1 MKEFNI
7 IFAGNRAMLSGITLA
22 SMSICK
28 RDPINKINIYV
39 LTMDFTELN
48 KLYTP
53 LLKSDVEDIQKVVRF
68 YNKNANV
75 ILLDKISALEEAREF
90 FIKNS
95 NSYTPYALLRLFID
109 KIKGLPDKILYLDC
123 DMMVNKPLDELFD
136 YDISNYA
143 IAAVH
148 DHMGKFWKNR
158 HYFNTGILLLNIPQ
172 IRKTRLFEKTIQ
184 MIEKHNYMFIDQTP
198 LNKITWEDKSC
209 LYLPTKFNEQRNV
222 KEDTVIKHFC
232 KGIKY
237 FPFFKIYNIKQREF
251 AKVNKELKITAF
263 NDIFEDYEQL
273 TEASQ
278 NILEI
283 DHLVKTYGSVK
294 AVNDISFKVRKG
306 SLFAFLG
313 INGAGKS
320 TTINIICS
328 ILKKDS
334 GKITVCGL
342 DLDTSSDLIKEQIGI
357 VFQNSTL
364 DGDLTVKE
372 NLEIRTCFYSLT
384 KEQRKARLNE
394 IIKILELEPILDR
407 QVKKLSGGQ
416 KRKVDIARAMVHEPK
431 ILILDE
437 PTTGLDPKARLSVWN
452 LIDRI
457 RVETGMTVFLTTHYL
472 EEADQAT
479 YVTIMDK
486 GSIITSGTPT
496 ELKNKYSNDYVLVYL
511 NENKDFENELTKN
524 NQKFSYISD
533 KKAYKIFIEN
543 ALKAKEILEK
553 YYKFI
558 VDFEVLKGNMDD
570 VFLNVTGK
578 NIVYDNE

>member
-1 MKEFNI
+1 
-7 IFAGNRAMLSGITLA
+7 MLSGITLA

-28 RDPINKINIYV
+28 RDPVNKINIFV
-39 LTMDFTELN
+39 LTMDFTEIN

-53 LLKSDVEDIQKVVRF
+53 ILSSDTEDIQRVIRF

-75 ILLDKISALEEAREF
+75 ILLDKVPVLEDSREF
-90 FIKNS
+90 FKKNS
-95 NSYTPYALLRLFID
+95 NAYTPYALLRLFID
-109 KIKGLPDKILYLDC
+109 RIEQIPDKILYLDC
-123 DMMVNKPLDELFD
+123 DMMINKPLDELFD

-143 IAAVH
+143 LGAVL
-148 DHMGKFWKNR
+148 DHMGKFWKSR
-158 HYFNTGILLLNIPQ
+158 HYFNTGTLLLNIPK
-172 IRKTRLFEKTIQ
+172 IRETKLFAKTIE
-184 MIEKHNYMFIDQTP
+184 MIEKHNYMFVDQTP

-209 LYLPTKFNEQRNV
+209 FYLPRKFNEQREV
-222 KEDTVIKHFC
+222 REDTVIKHFC
-232 KGIKY
+232 RGIKY
-237 FPFFKIYNIKQREF
+237 LPIFRIYNVKQWEF
-251 AKVNKELKITAF
+251 AKVNKFLKITAF
-263 NDIFEDYEQL
+263 NDIFEDYERL

-283 DHLVKTYGSVK
+283 DHLVKTYGPVK

-342 DLDTSSDLIKEQIGI
+342 DLDTSADLIKEQIGI

-384 KEQRKARLNE
+384 KEQRKERLNK

-496 ELKNKYSNDYVLVYL
+496 ELKNKYSNDYVLAYL
-511 NENKDFENELTKN
+511 SKNEEFENELNKN
-524 NQKFSYISD
+524 HDKFSYLQD
-533 KKAYKIFIEN
+533 KKAYKIFVEN
-543 ALKAKEILEK
+543 ALKAVEILDNYKK
-553 YYKFI
+553 YI

>member
-7 IFAGNRAMLSGITLA
+7 IFAGNRSMLNGITLA

-28 RDPINKINIYV
+28 RDPNNKINIYI
-39 LTMDFTELN
+39 LTMDFTEIN

-53 LLKSDVEDIQKVVRF
+53 ILTSDVKDIERVIRF
-68 YNKNANV
+68 YNKNASV
-75 ILLDKISALEEAREF
+75 ILLDNVPTLEQSRDF
-90 FIKNS
+90 FKKYG
-95 NSYTPYALLRLFID
+95 NSYTPYTLLRLFID
-109 KIKGLPDKILYLDC
+109 KIDGIPEKILYLDC
-123 DMMVNKPLDELFD
+123 DMMVNKPLDELFELD
-136 YDISNYA
+136 MTNYA
-143 IAAVH
+143 IAAAH
-148 DHMGKFWKNR
+148 DFMGRFWINP
-158 HYFNTGILLLNIPQ
+158 HYFNAGMLLLNIPK
-172 IRKTRLFEKTIQ
+172 IKETKLFENTIE
-184 MIEKHNYMFIDQTP
+184 MIKKHKYMFVDQTP
-198 LNKITWEDKSC
+198 LNKLTWKDKSC
-209 LYLPTKFNEQRNV
+209 LYLPRKFNEQRGV
-222 KEDTVIKHFC
+222 HEDTIIKHFC
-232 KGIKY
+232 RGIKY
-237 FPFFKIYNIKQREF
+237 FPIFRVYNVKQWEF
-251 AKVNKELKITAF
+251 AKVNKFLKITAF
-263 NDIFEDYEQL
+263 NDIFEDYERM

-283 DHLVKTYGSVK
+283 DHLVKTYGPVK
-294 AVNDISFKVRKG
+294 AVNDISFKVKKG

-342 DLDTSSDLIKEQIGI
+342 DLDTSADLIKEQIGI

-394 IIKILELEPILDR
+394 IVKILELEPILDR

-457 RVETGMTVFLTTHYL
+457 RIETGMTVFLTTHYL

-496 ELKNKYSNDYVLVYL
+496 ELKNKYSNDYVLAYLDENKEFEEQL
-511 NENKDFENELTKN
+511 NEDGK
-524 NQKFSYISD
+524 KFIYLKD

-543 ALKAKEILEK
+543 ALKAKEILEN
-553 YYKFI
+553 YSKFI